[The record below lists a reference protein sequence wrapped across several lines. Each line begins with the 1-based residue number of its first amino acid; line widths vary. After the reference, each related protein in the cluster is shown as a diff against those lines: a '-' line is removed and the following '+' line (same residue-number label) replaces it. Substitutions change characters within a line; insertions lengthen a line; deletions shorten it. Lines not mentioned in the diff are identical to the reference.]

1 MKRTTVRML
10 LLLFL
15 SVFSAYAF
23 AQQKRT
29 VTGTVQNEEGAPISG
44 ATFVIKG
51 SRTGGATDAQGGFL
65 ISLSNEGTLVFSAIG
80 YLSQEVSTIGKNE
93 ILVKLQK
100 DDKSLDEVV
109 VTGFGVK
116 KQTRKLSYAITEV
129 KGEELTRANNA
140 NVINALQGKVAGVMI
155 NQGASGPQSS
165 SRIRIR
171 GNTSFSSNNSNPLV
185 VLDGILIEPGTTGND
200 SWGENPDFGNIM
212 KNLNPDDYESV
223 TVLKGAAASALYGS
237 KAQSGVLLITT
248 KKGSAKKG
256 LGLSF
261 SHTES
266 FDKAYRLVDLQNQYG
281 GGIYPTF
288 ETDAEGNR
296 LIDVANAAYFSGGYS
311 FGPKFDGGMVKEADG
326 RMIKYEANNPLD
338 YFRTGKFINSN
349 VAVEGG
355 NEKTTFRLSYSNLFN
370 TSIMPNNDLKRNS
383 FTLRATHKVSN
394 AVSLDASVNYTNTKS
409 KNPVRQG
416 SRNNPLF
423 AFTYYMPR
431 HVDIGYY
438 AENYINETAGGYLG
452 SQNANLND
460 PYRLGSLFFG
470 LYEDNRERTEN
481 NILANID
488 LNIKINSWLS
498 ALVRTNTNY
507 YTDFYERK
515 QLGSGVGFA
524 GGAYEISQNNWQ
536 TFRIQGLLNAQKEL
550 SDNFSTSLSV
560 GGETFRNIGGM
571 YNNSY
576 TSGGLKIPGLFAINN
591 SINPAQT
598 AANPAAGRRTDAIY
612 AYGDVSWRDQLILNF
627 SARNDW
633 SSTLTY
639 RDGSGSNSY
648 FYPSVGLSWVFSE
661 MEAVKNFSALS
672 FGKLRGAIS
681 WSGLDTD
688 PQLTNRTGFY
698 GLVGTF
704 NNAGN
709 GNQSVYGFDGNTLG
723 NLTLKNQLTRE
734 LEFGADVR
742 FFNNRLGLD
751 IAWYKKNTY
760 NQIFPLSAPSESGIS
775 SRIVNGG
782 NVQNQGIEVLLTA
795 TPIRTKNLTWNS
807 TITFTRNRNKI
818 ISIAEGVNSI
828 DLELAFGADVVAKA
842 VAGGDYG
849 TVETGFAFATYQKRD
864 ANGQPVAHPSNGQ
877 RVIGTPSFGS
887 TGGYY
892 SFMRQQDY
900 DGTRKVLGSIMEK
913 YLASTVQT
921 LNYKN
926 FVLNVQLDAKIGGL
940 MASATHQYGSAN
952 GSLKNSLF
960 GRDQE
965 SGGVS
970 YVDGNGVTRNDGI
983 IPQGVLADGLTATN
997 ASGDLVDL
1005 GGMTY
1010 DEAIKQGLLKPIP
1023 AYAYYENL
1031 SQWASGIREYSVFE
1045 NSWVAVREVSIGYNL
1060 PKSLVNK
1067 VKMNSLRVG
1076 ITGRNLGYLYT
1087 TTKDGINPESI
1098 YSNRAAAF
1106 AEYGGYPWV
1115 RSLGFNVNATF

>member
-23 AQQKRT
+23 AQEKRT
-29 VTGTVQNEEGAPISG
+29 VTGTVQDEQGAPISG
-44 ATFVIKG
+44 ATFVVKG
-51 SRTGGATDAQGGFL
+51 TRAGGATDGQGGFL
-65 ISLSNEGTLVFSAIG
+65 ISLTSDGTLVFSAVG
-80 YLSQEVSTIGKNE
+80 YLSKEVPTAGKNE
-93 ILVKLQK
+93 IIVVLQK
-100 DDKSLDEVV
+100 DEKSLDEVV

-116 KQTRKLSYAITEV
+116 KQTRKLAYAVTEI
-129 KGEELTRANNA
+129 KGDEIVRANNA
-140 NVINALQGKVAGVMI
+140 NVVNALQGKVAGVMI

-171 GNTSFSSNNSNPLV
+171 GNSSFSTNNTQPLV

-237 KAQSGVLLITT
+237 KAQNGVLLITT
-248 KKGSAKKG
+248 KKGTAKKG

-281 GGIYPTF
+281 GGINPTF
-288 ETDAEGNR
+288 ETDADGNR
-296 LIDVANAAYFSGGYS
+296 IIDIANAAYFSGGYS
-311 FGPKFDGGMVKEADG
+311 FGPKFDGQMVKEADG
-326 RMIKYEANNPLD
+326 RMIKYQANDPLD
-338 YFRTGKFINSN
+338 YFQTGKFINSN

-370 TSIMPNNDLKRNS
+370 NSIMPNNDLKRNS

-394 AVSLDASVNYTNTKS
+394 AVSIDASVNYTNTKS

-438 AENYINETAGGYLG
+438 AKNYVNQTAGGYLG

-488 LNIKINSWLS
+488 VNVKLNSWLS

-515 QLGSGVGFA
+515 ALGSGVGFA
-524 GGAYEISQNNWQ
+524 GGTYQISQNNWQ
-536 TFRIQGLLNAQKEL
+536 TFRIQALLNGQKDL
-550 SDNFSTSLSV
+550 SDDFSTSFSV

-571 YNNSY
+571 YNNSF
-576 TSGGLKIPGLFAINN
+576 TAGGLKIPGLFAINN

-598 AANPAAGRRTDAIY
+598 EAYPAAGRRTDAVY
-612 AYGDVSWRDQLILNF
+612 AYGDLTWRDQLILNF

-639 RDGSGSNSY
+639 RDGSGDHSY
-648 FYPSVGLSWVFSE
+648 FYPSVGLAWVFSE
-661 MEAVKNFSALS
+661 MESVKNFSALS

-681 WSGLDTD
+681 WTGLDAD
-688 PQLTNRTGFY
+688 PQYTNRTGYY
-698 GLVGTF
+698 GLLGTF
-704 NNAGN
+704 NNASN

-723 NLTLKNQLTRE
+723 NMNLKNQLTRE
-734 LEFGADVR
+734 IEFGADLR

-751 IAWYKKNTY
+751 VAWYRKNTY
-760 NQIFPLSAPSESGIS
+760 NQIFNLAAPSESGIS
-775 SRIVNGG
+775 SRAVNGG
-782 NVQNQGIEVLLTA
+782 EVQNQGIEVLLTA
-795 TPIRTKNLTWNS
+795 TPVKTKNLTWNS
-807 TITFTRNRNKI
+807 TFTFTRNRNKI
-818 ISIAEGVNSI
+818 ISIGPGVTSL

-849 TVETGFAFATYQKRD
+849 TVETGFAYATYQAKD
-864 ANGQPVAHPSNGQ
+864 GNGNPVAHSANGQ
-877 RVIGTPSFGS
+877 RVIGSPSFGS

-892 SFMRQQDY
+892 TYMRLQDY
-900 DGTRKVLGSIMEK
+900 NGTRKVLGSIMEK
-913 YLASTVQT
+913 FLASTVQT
-921 LNYKN
+921 VNYKN
-926 FVLNVQLDAKIGGL
+926 FVFNVQLDAKIGGL

-952 GSLKNSLF
+952 GSFKNSLF

-965 SGGVS
+965 SGGVA
-970 YVDGNGVTRNDGI
+970 YTDGNGVTRYDGI
-983 IPQGVLADGLTATN
+983 IPDGVLNDGITATN
-997 ASGDLVDL
+997 SNGQVVDL

-1010 DEAIKQGLLKPIP
+1010 AEAVNQGLLQPIP

-1045 NSWVAVREVSIGYNL
+1045 NSWVAVREVSLGYNL
-1060 PKSLVNK
+1060 PKTLISK
-1067 VKMNSLRVG
+1067 VKMTNLRVG

-1087 TTKDGINPESI
+1087 TTKGGVNPESI

-1115 RSLGFNVNATF
+1115 RSLGFNINATF